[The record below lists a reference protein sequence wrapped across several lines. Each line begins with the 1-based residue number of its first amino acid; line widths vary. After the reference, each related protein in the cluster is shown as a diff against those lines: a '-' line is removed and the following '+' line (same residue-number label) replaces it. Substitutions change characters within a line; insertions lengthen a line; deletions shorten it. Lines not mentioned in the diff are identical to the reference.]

1 MRDATLLR
9 RSNCYAR
16 TVITALFEFTRASAR
31 AAPTGVTASTDA
43 HAVLLN
49 WSMAPERS
57 FHPVLD
63 LPDLLVASLTW
74 DERNDAASRND
85 LDSWC
90 HRLGISVSSALRMAL
105 NDQQD
110 PVDLLSP
117 N

>member
-1 MRDATLLR
+1 M
-9 RSNCYAR
+9 
-16 TVITALFEFTRASAR
+16 ITALLEFTRAGTR
-31 AAPTGVTASTDA
+31 GAPKGVTASTDA
-43 HAVLLN
+43 QAVRFN

-57 FHPVLD
+57 FHPVMD

-74 DERNDAASRND
+74 DERNDAAARND

-90 HRLGISVSSALRMAL
+90 HRLGISVSCARRMSLDA
-105 NDQQD
+105 QQD

>member
-1 MRDATLLR
+1 M
-9 RSNCYAR
+9 
-16 TVITALFEFTRASAR
+16 ITALFEFTRASAR
-31 AAPTGVTASTDA
+31 GAPKGVTASTDA

-74 DERNDAASRND
+74 DERNDAASRRD

-90 HRLGISVSSALRMAL
+90 HRLGISVSSALRMTLDA
-105 NDQQD
+105 QQD
-110 PVDLLSP
+110 AEDLLSRNQALDRTP
-117 N
+117 